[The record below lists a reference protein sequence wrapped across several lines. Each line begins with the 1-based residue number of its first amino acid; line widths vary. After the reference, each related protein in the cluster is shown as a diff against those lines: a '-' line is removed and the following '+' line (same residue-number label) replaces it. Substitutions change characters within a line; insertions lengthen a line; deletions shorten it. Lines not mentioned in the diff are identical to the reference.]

1 MNEKIIINARIVDP
15 SQKLDEMGSI
25 IIDKNGKVKAI
36 GKKVTKK
43 DSPNAEVIDVKKNL
57 IIPGIAI
64 FPFKSIFSTD
74 FETSEIFVFFPI
86 DFIFPFSSIT
96 ILPIS
101 SIF

>member
-43 DSPNAEVIDVKKNL
+43 DCPNAEVIDVKK
-57 IIPGIAI
+57 I
-64 FPFKSIFSTD
+64 
-74 FETSEIFVFFPI
+74 
-86 DFIFPFSSIT
+86 
-96 ILPIS
+96 
-101 SIF
+101 

>member
-43 DSPNAEVIDVKKNL
+43 DYPNAEVIDVVGEN
-57 IIPGIAI
+57 
-64 FPFKSIFSTD
+64 SDQNSTD
-74 FETSEIFVFFPI
+74 NSNDETKIQKTSKTQVEVN
-86 DFIFPFSSIT
+86 
-96 ILPIS
+96 
-101 SIF
+101 